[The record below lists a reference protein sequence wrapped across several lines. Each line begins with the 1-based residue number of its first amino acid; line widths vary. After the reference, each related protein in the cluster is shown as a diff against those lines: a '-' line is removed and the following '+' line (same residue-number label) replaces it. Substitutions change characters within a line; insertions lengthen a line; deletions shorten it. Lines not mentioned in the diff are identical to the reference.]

1 MANIIFNKGLLI
13 FLKLAYI
20 SITENIP
27 KEFPRQEKKW
37 ADNPY
42 SKLYLPKRNVKYYL
56 FMYNVTQ
63 FYTPSFPVKSLRF
76 SHVNSLVKPVWPDQV
91 IVDSHRE
98 T

>member
-76 SHVNSLVKPVWPDQV
+76 SHVNSQVNQFGQVKLPENPAV
-91 IVDSHRE
+91 
-98 T
+98 